1 MTSMLTV
8 SIQVNEPGP
17 GLEFSVGKVYAGL
30 CR

>member
-8 SIQVNEPGP
+8 SIQVNEPGLR
-17 GLEFSVGKVYAGL
+17 LEFSVGKVYAGL